1 MYADNFFTL
10 TKTSTDGMTM
20 LLIPKSQGVSVRHMK
35 MSGSSSAGTAFVD
48 FDDVLVPVENVIGEV
63 GNGFKCIVSNFNH
76 EVWHLNAA
84 SIVANCF
91 DIDIQRLFISFQSVR
106 GARVC
111 LEDAIS

>member
-1 MYADNFFTL
+1 MYADYFFTL

-20 LLIPKSQGVSVRHMK
+20 LLIPKSNGVSVRHMK

-76 EVWHLNAA
+76 EV
-84 SIVANCF
+84 CCQ
-91 DIDIQRLFISFQSVR
+91 DILLLR
-106 GARVC
+106 
-111 LEDAIS
+111 